1 MNKQMSGYWYI
12 DGNDSYY
19 YSTKTLGFFHLGIS
33 LNDTEAANYSAAINT
48 FMTSISRN
56 VD

>member
-1 MNKQMSGYWYI
+1 MSGYWYI